1 VAAGTLVQ
9 TIPCVAKTSDRVA
22 KFLPVMR
29 SICAFKGNADPIVS
43 SANII
48 G

>member
-9 TIPCVAKTSDRVA
+9 TIPCVAKTSDRAA
-22 KFLPVMR
+22 KFLPMMR
-29 SICAFKGNADPIVS
+29 SICATNGKADPTVT
-43 SANII
+43 SANIS

>member
-29 SICAFKGNADPIVS
+29 SICATEGKVEPAIT
-43 SANII
+43 SANISD
-48 G
+48 

>member
-1 VAAGTLVQ
+1 VATGTLVQ

-29 SICAFKGNADPIVS
+29 SIWAFVGENDPTVR
-43 SANII
+43 SANMS